1 MHGLSHK
8 LLSILLT
15 VLIAVAPMSSALA
28 AALSSEQDGAEMSM
42 HQMHLPSD
50 GSVASDDAGEAACDH
65 CNTDCCTQ
73 GSCTSASCGTCAT
86 PIAVSYV
93 STIFL
98 PGGNS
103 AAPEALAEL
112 ARVSGS
118 PFRPPRA

>member
-8 LLSILLT
+8 LLSIFLT
-15 VLIAVAPMSSALA
+15 VLVAVAPIGSAFASAL
-28 AALSSEQDGAEMSM
+28 SPEQGGADMSM

-50 GSVASDDAGEAACDH
+50 ASVASDDGAQAACEL
-65 CNTDCCTQ
+65 CNTDCCIQ
-73 GSCTSASCGTCAT
+73 GSCSSASCGSCAT

-93 STIFL
+93 SSIPLSHASYATPASL
-98 PGGNS
+98 V
-103 AAPEALAEL
+103 EL

>member
-8 LLSILLT
+8 LLSIFLT
-15 VLIAVAPMSSALA
+15 VLVAVAPMGSAFASAL
-28 AALSSEQDGAEMSM
+28 SPEQGGADMSM

-50 GSVASDDAGEAACDH
+50 ASVASDDAGQVACEH

-73 GSCTSASCGTCAT
+73 GSCSSASCGTCAT

-112 ARVSGS
+112 ARVLGS